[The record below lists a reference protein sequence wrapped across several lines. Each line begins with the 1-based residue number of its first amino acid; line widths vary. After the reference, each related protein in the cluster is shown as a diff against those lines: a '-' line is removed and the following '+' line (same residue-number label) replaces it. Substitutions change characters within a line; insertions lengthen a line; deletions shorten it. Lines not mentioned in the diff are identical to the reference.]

1 MIVTAE
7 CDYTIKNQFLIIIN
21 IGGRSYGYLFATV
34 KKEKGKA
41 LLSLKRTLINLIL
54 TSLSA

>member
-34 KKEKGKA
+34 KKKKGK
-41 LLSLKRTLINLIL
+41 LCFPLNEP
-54 TSLSA
+54 

>member
-21 IGGRSYGYLFATV
+21 IGGAVMAIYSQP
-34 KKEKGKA
+34 
-41 LLSLKRTLINLIL
+41 
-54 TSLSA
+54 